1 MGSQESCSRDV
12 SPKSLYC
19 GRRGASTDGN
29 YWLKGVSDHQSL
41 KHPGFATAVLSVG
54 AYQASTLEPD
64 SKAVFPCSPAPLTSK
79 ACSIAKEKIKLR
91 GPYSFVQ
98 SRQKVNLKLSCNALI
113 INRALQLR
121 LFSFHMHSLKKI
133 FFFGCAGSSLLCR
146 LFPSCGK
153 RELLFVVVVRASH
166 YCSFSCCG
174 AQALGHRLNSCGTQA

>member
-29 YWLKGVSDHQSL
+29 YWLKGVSDHRSL

-54 AYQASTLEPD
+54 AFQASTLEPD

-79 ACSIAKEKIKLR
+79 ACSVAKEKIKLR

-113 INRALQLR
+113 INRALPLR
-121 LFSFHMHSLKKI
+121 LFSFHMHSLKK
-133 FFFGCAGSSLLCR
+133 FFFFWLCR
-146 LFPSCGK
+146 VFVAVQAFP
-153 RELLFVVVVRASH
+153 
-166 YCSFSCCG
+166 
-174 AQALGHRLNSCGTQA
+174 

>member
-29 YWLKGVSDHQSL
+29 YWLKGVSDHRSL

-64 SKAVFPCSPAPLTSK
+64 SKGVFPCSPAPLTSK
-79 ACSIAKEKIKLR
+79 ACSVAKEKIKLR

-113 INRALQLR
+113 INRALPLR
-121 LFSFHMHSLKKI
+121 LFSFHMHSLKKN
-133 FFFGCAGSSLLCR
+133 FFLAVPGLRCCAGFSLVVAREGYSLWWW
-146 LFPSCGK
+146 CG
-153 RELLFVVVVRASH
+153 LPTTVVSLVVE
-166 YCSFSCCG
+166 
-174 AQALGHRLNSCGTQA
+174 HRL